1 VIFER
6 DDVQNQIAQ
15 VRVGSPEK
23 RLGAACAFLE
33 SNPDYRQTNDF
44 SQPVGDVFG
53 RFLVGDRK
61 AEWRSNH

>member
-1 VIFER
+1 
-6 DDVQNQIAQ
+6 
-15 VRVGSPEK
+15 
-23 RLGAACAFLE
+23 LE

-61 AEWRSNH
+61 AEWRSDHQRRAELQEGASADATPH